1 MTITEACH
9 EATCRLEES
18 PLIINSGRCFQ
29 WATIVFDLVE
39 GSKIWGHNVD
49 GFGHSFIEHE
59 GRFYDAESPE
69 GVKDW
74 QDLPFF
80 QRVYENAR

>member
-18 PLIINSGRCFQ
+18 PLIINSGHCFQ
-29 WATIVFDLVE
+29 WAAIVFDLIS
-39 GSKIWGHNVD
+39 GSKIAGENVRGRGHTW
-49 GFGHSFIEHE
+49 IEYE
-59 GRFYDAESPE
+59 GLCYDAESPE

-80 QRVYENAR
+80 RRINGRA